1 MVASVLNMSRRQV
14 YFKTY
19 LLFSLYAADLKPFVI
34 VCNGKYESINNIV
47 WMSTWVSNLTKNYV
61 ESVVNETPKP
71 GSLFVFFPQ
80 LFFNIILS
88 MTATANSFAF
98 QLELIASQNS

>member
-47 WMSTWVSNLTKNYV
+47 WMSTWVSNLAKIYV
-61 ESVVNETPKP
+61 ESIVNEAPKP
-71 GSLFVFFPQ
+71 GSLFFSFFPNY
-80 LFFNIILS
+80 F
-88 MTATANSFAF
+88 
-98 QLELIASQNS
+98 